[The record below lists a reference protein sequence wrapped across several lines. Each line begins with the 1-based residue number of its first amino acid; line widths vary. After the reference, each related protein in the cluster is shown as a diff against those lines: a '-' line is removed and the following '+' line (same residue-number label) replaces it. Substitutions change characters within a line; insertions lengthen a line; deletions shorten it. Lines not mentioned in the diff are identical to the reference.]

1 MAKVTGPL
9 MSMDASGKFADA
21 LVFSKWKGRP
31 TVRQLVTPS
40 NPMSSDQVTARNM
53 VAALG
58 AVQHFLNVTT
68 QKRSGETETDKAELI
83 GLAPA
88 GQAWNGFLVKS
99 GIGIGAVN
107 YAAAQAAWAALT
119 GGEKTAW
126 DSAAGALTP
135 AIPAVAQKVAGGGAG
150 TPLTAG
156 NVHFIGQYALY
167 IAGARTSAPNA
178 TPPTYA

>member
-40 NPMSSDQVTARNM
+40 NPMSADQVAARNM
-53 VAALG
+53 VACMG
-58 AVQHFLNVTT
+58 AAQHFFNATSLI
-68 QKRSGETETDKAELI
+68 RSGETETDKAELI
-83 GLAPA
+83 AAAPA

-99 GIGIGAVN
+99 GIGIGGVN
-107 YAAAQAAWAALT
+107 YAAGVAAWNALA

-126 DSAAGALTP
+126 TTAAGALTP

-150 TPLTAG
+150 TPLPAG
-156 NVHFIGQYALY
+156 QVHFMAQYALY
-167 IAGARTSAPNA
+167 IAGTRSTVPGA